1 MVTSS
6 DDKLSGIYEH
16 LLFKICL
23 YYTFGPESVKEV
35 ASLFNRVHRQRLSAK
50 QITDAYGHMHNT
62 MHKSF
67 ERARDLNRDNREQC
81 R

>member
-1 MVTSS
+1 MATSS
-6 DDKLSGIYEH
+6 DDKLSGIYEN

-23 YYTFGPESVKEV
+23 YYIFGPEDFKVV
-35 ASLFNRVHRQRLSAK
+35 ASLFNKIHHERLSAK
-50 QITDAYGHMHNT
+50 QITDAYEYMHNT
-62 MHKSF
+62 KHKSF

>member
-6 DDKLSGIYEH
+6 DDKLSGIYEP

-23 YYTFGPESVKEV
+23 YYTFGPEKLKEV
-35 ASLFNRVHRQRLSAK
+35 ASLFNRIHGKRLSAK
-50 QITDAYGHMHNT
+50 QIRDAYEHMHNT
-62 MHKSF
+62 KHKQF